1 MALSVSR
8 AKTAFQ
14 FFQAERIGD
23 IKKELGPGT
32 SMGTAMSELSE
43 RWRNLSENGRSRYV
57 AKEAEDRKRFQRES
71 AAADARAYAEQTARR
86 NNLVAK
92 EGEVPSER
100 GARKRVADERAE
112 LDAARRRRK
121 AEIEAEMDPEE
132 LAERRRIKAQKKA
145 ETAERQRKREEQ
157 ERAVAERHKKL
168 DKAESQRAN
177 SRLEFLL
184 KQSAIFSKLK
194 MGGHHKEDEEK
205 KEDGKYVSHH
215 RQAGSGK
222 GRPPRKASSKSG
234 EEIDEDEEGNEDSE
248 QHVFLTKQP
257 SCIKFGTLKPYQL
270 ESLNWMIHLAEKGLN
285 GILADEMGLG
295 KTLQSI
301 SILAYNYEYL
311 GIQGPHLICVPKSTL
326 SNWMNEL
333 NRWCPSLRAIRFHG
347 SKEDREAIIREYFTN
362 EAASHDGK
370 RPPNQIRNED
380 TGDMEDDNSE
390 NPRAW
395 DVCVTTY
402 EVCNTERKTLEKFGW
417 RYLVIDEAHRL
428 KNEAS
433 MFSKTVRGFKTA
445 YRLLLTGT
453 PLQNNLHELWAL
465 LNFLLPDIFSSAEQ
479 FDEWFNLEIDDA
491 EAKKGM
497 ISQLH
502 NILRPFMIRRLKVD
516 VAKGLPPKTET
527 LIMVGMSRM
536 QKALYKKLLLRDIE
550 SIAGKTTSKNRTA
563 VLNIVMQLR
572 KCCGHP
578 YLFEGVE
585 DRSLDPLGE
594 HLVENCGK
602 LAIMDKLL
610 KKLKERGSRVLIFTQ
625 MTRILDILED
635 FMFMR
640 GYKYCRI
647 DGNTDYADREAAI
660 DNFNKEGSEKFCFIL
675 STRAGGLGINLQT
688 ADTCILY
695 DSDWNPQA
703 DLQAQD
709 RCHRLGQKKPVNVY
723 RLVTENTVE
732 EKIVER
738 AQQKLKLDAMV
749 VQQGRLKEKDKV
761 SKEEIMAAVRFGADT
776 VFRSEESTITDD
788 DIDAILER
796 GKAKTAE
803 LAAKIQ
809 KADKG
814 DMLDFRLDAGMS
826 AQNFEGVDY
835 SDRDLRNQLRLMAA
849 NSMGKR
855 ERRPPPTNYNPIIQP
870 KKSML
875 VNNRKVKLPRVLR
888 LPRMEDHQFYNRERL
903 LELDKLEFE
912 TYAALREVGELP
924 PRESI
929 EATGTLLDPSSA
941 AEKLELLDE
950 GFGNWTRSQYF
961 NFVKACAKFGRDD
974 LSSIAAEMEIP
985 LEDVTAYSE
994 AFWKYGPSELKKD
1007 EWERAMTN
1015 ITKGEQKI
1023 AKKKKQGAL
1032 LQKFL
1037 LSFDNPRVEMTFA
1050 NKGTAHF
1057 ALEQDRALL
1066 AAVDKFGYGNW
1077 EAVREELRSDVHLQF
1092 QHAVQ
1097 GMNQDMIG
1105 KRIDYRMRQMEKEV
1119 EAREKKLKSEKP
1131 ANVVA
1136 AEKAIAAIKEMEQWE
1151 SKARDLELRGDNAP
1165 SLGLLSEEAR
1175 AVMEERLE
1183 ERQTSISR
1191 LREIETQV
1199 RGCKKLADETRKSI
1213 LGGAQYVNYSNIT
1226 LKAGGPQP
1234 GDDNIAGVYDVE
1246 KEISAAILQVPECG
1260 VCPSCT
1266 DDNSRKLC
1274 VNRLEKRL
1282 EVLADAE
1289 AKAKKADCGK
1299 KKNGK
1304 KRGRDDIDTGAKSAK
1319 KDSSSKKKK
1328 KYTSSFAKVNP
1339 NHKGS
1344 IRMAVTDDLL
1354 PELCRRIGAS
1364 GTNKRMKTI
1373 EDFSRDFPG
1382 ASVRQ
1387 VTFKFADITTRDRPG
1402 CIEAKPE
1409 RTGPGRSFDFYLRP
1423 RLYHLLPE
1431 DERPKGWQKYAR
1443 EDEIRYKAELEKK
1456 KAKGKATK
1464 KTDAIDEGVSKSS
1477 GASVAS
1483 ETDSIDNVSVGTS
1496 GGGSAEH
1503 SDLDD
1508 GDETEEEQF
1517 EEPVKKKKK
1526 SKKKSS

>member
-1 MALSVSR
+1 MAPSVAR

-14 FFQAERIGD
+14 FFQAECIGD
-23 IKKELGPGT
+23 IKKELGPGA
-32 SMGTAMSELSE
+32 SMGTAMSTLSD
-43 RWRNLSENGRSRYV
+43 RWKNLSEDGRSPYL

-71 AAADARAYAEQTARR
+71 AAADARAYAEQAARR

-92 EGEVPSER
+92 DGEVPSER

-112 LDAARRRRK
+112 TEAYRRRRR
-121 AEIEAEMDPEE
+121 AEIEAELDPEE

-145 ETAERQRKREEQ
+145 ETAERQRKRDEQ

-168 DKAESQRAN
+168 DKAEAQRAN
-177 SRLEFLL
+177 SRLDFLL
-184 KQSAIFSKLK
+184 KQSSIFAKLK
-194 MGGHHKEDEEK
+194 MGHHEEEEK
-205 KEDGKYVSHH
+205 KEDGKYISHH
-215 RQAGSGK
+215 RQADGRK
-222 GRPPRKASSKSG
+222 GRSAKKSAAKSAAKSG
-234 EEIDEDEEGNEDSE
+234 EEVEEDEEDEETE

-347 SKEDREAIIREYFTN
+347 SKDDREAIVREYFTN
-362 EAASHDGK
+362 EAAAHDGK
-370 RPPNQIRNED
+370 RPTKQIRNED
-380 TGDMEDDNSE
+380 TGEMEDDNSE

-402 EVCNTERKTLEKFGW
+402 EICNTERKTLEKFGW

-502 NILRPFMIRRLKVD
+502 KILRPFMIRRLKVD

-550 SIAGKTTSKNRTA
+550 SITGKTTSKNRTA

-640 GYKYCRI
+640 GYAYCRI
-647 DGNTDYADREAAI
+647 DGNTDYEARESAI
-660 DNFNKEGSEKFCFIL
+660 DNFNREGSEKFCFIL

-709 RCHRLGQKKPVNVY
+709 RCHRLGQKKPVSVY

-788 DIDAILER
+788 DIDVILER

-809 KADKG
+809 KAEKG
-814 DMLDFRLDAGMS
+814 DLLDFRLDAGMS
-826 AQNFEGVDY
+826 AQTFDGVDY
-835 SDRDLRNQLRLMAA
+835 SDRDMRNQLRLMAA

-855 ERRPPPTNYNPIIQP
+855 ERRPPPTNYNPIMQP

-912 TYAALREVGELP
+912 TYAALREVGQLP
-924 PRESI
+924 PRETI
-929 EATGTLLDPSSA
+929 ESSGTLLDPELA
-941 AEKLELLDE
+941 AEKMELLDE

-961 NFVKACAKFGRDD
+961 KFVQACAKFGRDD
-974 LSSIAAEMEIP
+974 LVSIAGEMELP

-994 AFWKYGPSELKKD
+994 AFWNYGSAELKKD
-1007 EWERAMTN
+1007 EWDRAMSN

-1037 LSFDNPRVEMTFA
+1037 NSFDNPRDDMTFA

-1077 EAVREELRSDVHLQF
+1077 EAVREELRNDTRLQF
-1092 QHAVQ
+1092 QHAVL

-1119 EAREKKLKSEKP
+1119 EAREKKLKNSKP

-1136 AEKAIAAIKEMEQWE
+1136 AEKAILAIKEMEQWE
-1151 SKARDLELRGDNAP
+1151 TKARDLQLSGKTPP
-1165 SLGLLSEEAR
+1165 SLAYLSEEAR

-1183 ERQTSISR
+1183 ERQGFIGR

-1226 LKAGGPQP
+1226 LKAGGPHS
-1234 GDDNIAGVYDVE
+1234 GDENVADVYDVE
-1246 KEISAAILQVPECG
+1246 KEISAAILSIPECG
-1260 VCPSCT
+1260 VCASCM
-1266 DDNSRKLC
+1266 DDQSTKLC
-1274 VNRLEKRL
+1274 ANRLERRL

-1289 AKAKKADCGK
+1289 AKAKKADGGK
-1299 KKNGK
+1299 KSGK
-1304 KRGRDDIDTGAKSAK
+1304 KRVRDDMNPPRKVP
-1319 KDSSSKKKK
+1319 SSKKKK
-1328 KYTSSFAKVNP
+1328 KYSSSFAKTNP

-1387 VTFKFADITTRDRPG
+1387 VTFKFADITTRDRPA

-1423 RLYHLLPE
+1423 RLYHLLPP
-1431 DERPKGWQKYAR
+1431 DERPSDWERYAK
-1443 EDEIRYKAELEKK
+1443 EDELRYKAELAEKGEE
-1456 KAKGKATK
+1456 KGKKDKPTK
-1464 KTDAIDEGVSKSS
+1464 NTNNSSKSS
-1477 GASVAS
+1477 VASVAS
-1483 ETDSIDNVSVGTS
+1483 ETDSIDNMSVGAS
-1496 GGGSAEH
+1496 EVGSAEQ
-1503 SDLDD
+1503 SEPDD
-1508 GDETEEEQF
+1508 GEETEEEHVD
-1517 EEPVKKKKK
+1517 EPAKKKKTR
-1526 SKKKSS
+1526 KKST

>member
-1 MALSVSR
+1 MALSVTR

-14 FFQAERIGD
+14 FFQAERLGE

-32 SMGTAMSELSE
+32 TMGTAMSELSE
-43 RWRNLSENGRSRYV
+43 RWKNLSEEGRAPFH
-57 AKEAEDRKRFQRES
+57 AKETEDRKRFKRES

-86 NNLVAK
+86 NNLIAK

-100 GARKRVADERAE
+100 GARKRVADERAV
-112 LDAARRRRK
+112 LDATRRRRR

-145 ETAERQRKREEQ
+145 ETAERQRKRDEQ
-157 ERAVAERHKKL
+157 ERAVAERHKKI
-168 DKAESQRAN
+168 DKAEAQRAT

-184 KQSAIFSKLK
+184 KQSSIFSKLK
-194 MGGHHKEDEEK
+194 MGHHEEENEEK
-205 KEDGKYVSHH
+205 KKGKDGKYVSHH
-215 RQAGSGK
+215 RQQDGDRK
-222 GRPPRKASSKSG
+222 GRPPAKKVAAKTG
-234 EEIDEDEEGNEDSE
+234 EEVDDDQDEEEE
-248 QHVFLTKQP
+248 TERHVFLTKQP

-311 GIQGPHLICVPKSTL
+311 GIQGPHLVCVPKSTL

-347 SKEDREAIIREYFTN
+347 NKDDREAIIREYFTN
-362 EAASHDGK
+362 EAAAHDGK
-370 RPPNQIRNED
+370 RPSKQVRNEE
-380 TGDMEDDNSE
+380 TGEMEDDNSE

-417 RYLVIDEAHRL
+417 RYLIIDEAHRL

-433 MFSKTVRGFKTA
+433 MFSQTVRGFKTA

-465 LNFLLPDIFSSAEQ
+465 LNFLLPDIFTSAEQ

-502 NILRPFMIRRLKVD
+502 KILRPFMIRRLKVD

-536 QKALYKKLLLRDIE
+536 QKALYKNLLLRDIE
-550 SIAGKTTSKNRTA
+550 SITGKTTSKNQTA

-585 DRSLDPLGE
+585 DRTLEPLGE

-602 LAIMDKLL
+602 LAIMDKLM

-640 GYKYCRI
+640 GYAYCRI
-647 DGNTDYADREAAI
+647 DGNTDYEDRESAI

-688 ADTCILY
+688 ADICILY

-709 RCHRLGQKKPVNVY
+709 RCHRLGQKKPVSVY

-761 SKEEIMAAVRFGADT
+761 TKDEIMAAVRFGADT

-788 DIDAILER
+788 DIDVILER

-814 DMLDFRLDAGMS
+814 DLLDFSLDAGMS
-826 AQNFEGVDY
+826 AQTFDGVDY
-835 SDRDLRNQLRLMAA
+835 SDRDMRNQLRLMAA

-855 ERRPPPTNYNPIIQP
+855 ERRAPPTNYNPIMQP

-912 TYAALREVGELP
+912 TYAALREVGQLP
-924 PRESI
+924 PRDAI
-929 EATGTLLDPSSA
+929 EAAGTLLDPELA
-941 AEKLELLDE
+941 AEKLDLLEE

-961 NFVKACAKFGRDD
+961 NFVKACAKFGRED
-974 LSSIAAEMEIP
+974 LPSIAAEMEIP
-985 LEDVTAYSE
+985 LEDVTAYGV
-994 AFWKYGPSELKKD
+994 AFWKYGPAELKKD
-1007 EWERAMTN
+1007 EWDRAVSN

-1023 AKKKKQGAL
+1023 AKKKKHTQL

-1037 LSFDNPRVEMTFA
+1037 LSFDNPRDEMTFA

-1066 AAVDKFGYGNW
+1066 AAVDKYGYGNW
-1077 EAVREELRSDVHLQF
+1077 EAIREELRNDTRLQF
-1092 QHAVQ
+1092 QHAVL

-1136 AEKAIAAIKEMEQWE
+1136 AENAILAIKV
-1151 SKARDLELRGDNAP
+1151 SG
-1165 SLGLLSEEAR
+1165 
-1175 AVMEERLE
+1175 LE
-1183 ERQTSISR
+1183 ERCLILMIPHLQTM
-1191 LREIETQV
+1191 
-1199 RGCKKLADETRKSI
+1199 
-1213 LGGAQYVNYSNIT
+1213 NY
-1226 LKAGGPQP
+1226 
-1234 GDDNIAGVYDVE
+1234 D
-1246 KEISAAILQVPECG
+1246 
-1260 VCPSCT
+1260 
-1266 DDNSRKLC
+1266 
-1274 VNRLEKRL
+1274 
-1282 EVLADAE
+1282 
-1289 AKAKKADCGK
+1289 
-1299 KKNGK
+1299 
-1304 KRGRDDIDTGAKSAK
+1304 
-1319 KDSSSKKKK
+1319 
-1328 KYTSSFAKVNP
+1328 
-1339 NHKGS
+1339 
-1344 IRMAVTDDLL
+1344 
-1354 PELCRRIGAS
+1354 
-1364 GTNKRMKTI
+1364 
-1373 EDFSRDFPG
+1373 
-1382 ASVRQ
+1382 
-1387 VTFKFADITTRDRPG
+1387 
-1402 CIEAKPE
+1402 
-1409 RTGPGRSFDFYLRP
+1409 
-1423 RLYHLLPE
+1423 
-1431 DERPKGWQKYAR
+1431 
-1443 EDEIRYKAELEKK
+1443 
-1456 KAKGKATK
+1456 
-1464 KTDAIDEGVSKSS
+1464 
-1477 GASVAS
+1477 
-1483 ETDSIDNVSVGTS
+1483 
-1496 GGGSAEH
+1496 
-1503 SDLDD
+1503 
-1508 GDETEEEQF
+1508 
-1517 EEPVKKKKK
+1517 
-1526 SKKKSS
+1526 